1 MKGRKSQKKRKKFRS
16 EGTSMINLWTVP
28 AGKQDSTENHN
39 EFFSVCMKFQ
49 LSVML
54 KHNVYLLN
62 DTRPFLYLK
71 GGPAFQGLT
80 RLRLRGFDG

>member
-1 MKGRKSQKKRKKFRS
+1 
-16 EGTSMINLWTVP
+16 
-28 AGKQDSTENHN
+28 
-39 EFFSVCMKFQ
+39 MKFQ

-62 DTRPFLYLK
+62 DTRPFLYMK